1 MATCKEVLVNKD
13 NFMCSIC
20 LEVYTKPRTLR
31 CLHSFCHKC
40 LVKYM
45 QLFVGKLKYKCPM
58 CSKEY
63 SAVPAV
69 PTNVNKWVEQFP
81 VNFTLDTLAA
91 QCKNTDEPE
100 NASINKTFCEPCL
113 NDDKPSEVAA
123 AGFCL
128 ECNEHLCKLC
138 KSCHKRSKATR
149 SHTIVEIE
157 DQSEK
162 EEFNVLR
169 CLTECPEHK
178 GENVMYLCKTHDVIC
193 CHKCII
199 PDHQKCDGL
208 VYLQDVVKE
217 SEPEKREKVSNLSV
231 KVTSLE
237 NHVQDL
243 TKQNLKQ
250 KSVAENSEVE
260 VKKYLNHFKKK
271 LDASFN
277 KVKEAVLEDMGK
289 QKMELL
295 KKMDEREESLEAFK
309 TDIKSAK
316 SQLDLVSKYGKPL
329 HHFMIERKLRDDIES
344 LDSSVKSDSISVPVV
359 LKKFSCRDTT
369 SDTTIE
375 KYLMDAMKLEICDDE
390 LVHPDIHYAHEARKP
405 HLIAM
410 FELTKKEYKGR
421 INARSCAW
429 VGDFIVVAVQ
439 GPNCLLCV
447 DLTKNQV
454 ISTYQCDSS
463 PLSVRTVRENKV
475 AVCLPDVGQVL
486 TLTVNEGVLNI
497 AKTLR
502 VTPQTTDFLPDTKQS
517 RWIYQVPEEETV
529 SVCNSSGNVI
539 SQFELSTICHE
550 ADKNVHYID
559 FDPETQ
565 VLYVSCF
572 DSKKLVAFDITEGN
586 VVFEYKHQNLQYPC
600 YPTVDAE
607 GNIYIPSTGNTAH
620 SIHQI
625 NRQGKYIRQILEGE
639 IMLPWCMRFH
649 KDMNK
654 FAVTDNS
661 RDAQLKIYELK

>member
-1 MATCKEVLVNKD
+1 
-13 NFMCSIC
+13 
-20 LEVYTKPRTLR
+20 
-31 CLHSFCHKC
+31 
-40 LVKYM
+40 M
-45 QLFVGKLKYKCPM
+45 QLFVGKLMYKCPM

-69 PTNVNKWVEQFP
+69 PTNVKKWVEQFP

-157 DQSEK
+157 DHSEK
-162 EEFNVLR
+162 EEFSVLR

-217 SEPEKREKVSNLSV
+217 SEPEKREKVDNLSV
-231 KVTSLE
+231 KVTSME
-237 NHVQDL
+237 NHVHDL

-250 KSVAENSEVE
+250 KCVAENSEEE
-260 VKKYLNHFKKK
+260 VKEYLNQFKKK
-271 LDASFN
+271 LDARFN
-277 KVKEAVLEDMGK
+277 KVKKAVLEDMGK

-295 KKMDEREESLEAFK
+295 KKMDERTELLEAFK

-344 LDSSVKSDSISVPVV
+344 LDNSVKSDSISVPDV

-369 SDTTIE
+369 SDATIE
-375 KYLMDAMKLEICDDE
+375 KYLMDALKLDICDAE
-390 LVHPDIHYAHEARKP
+390 LVQPDIHYAHEARKP

-463 PLSVRTVRENKV
+463 PLSVRTVKENKV
-475 AVCLPDVGQVL
+475 AVCLPDVSQVL
-486 TLTVNEGVLNI
+486 TLTVNKGVLNI
-497 AKTLR
+497 AKTVR
-502 VTPQTTDFLPDTKQS
+502 VSPQTTDFLPDARHN

-529 SVCNSSGNVI
+529 SVCDSSGNVV
-539 SQFELSTICHE
+539 SYFELSAVCHE
-550 ADKNVHYID
+550 ADKMCIILTLIQRLKY
-559 FDPETQ
+559 FMYL
-565 VLYVSCF
+565 VLTKRSWW
-572 DSKKLVAFDITEGN
+572 L
-586 VVFEYKHQNLQYPC
+586 L
-600 YPTVDAE
+600 
-607 GNIYIPSTGNTAH
+607 
-620 SIHQI
+620 
-625 NRQGKYIRQILEGE
+625 
-639 IMLPWCMRFH
+639 M
-649 KDMNK
+649 
-654 FAVTDNS
+654 
-661 RDAQLKIYELK
+661 